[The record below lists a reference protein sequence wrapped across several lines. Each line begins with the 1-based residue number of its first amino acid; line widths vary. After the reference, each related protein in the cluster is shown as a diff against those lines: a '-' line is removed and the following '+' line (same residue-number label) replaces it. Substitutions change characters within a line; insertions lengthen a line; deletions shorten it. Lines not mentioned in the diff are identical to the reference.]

1 MEIQLR
7 STSVIRE
14 IDGIQMRMWQG
25 VTRSGV
31 PIMAMVARIAVK
43 LEEDQTEFLAELSE
57 TCPPTV
63 SGDTFYDFRTL
74 I

>member
-7 STSVIRE
+7 STSVIKK
-14 IDGIQMRMWQG
+14 IDGVEMRMWEG

-31 PIMAMVARIAVK
+31 PILALVARIAVK
-43 LEEDQTEFLAELSE
+43 MEEDQTEFLRELQE
-57 TCPPTV
+57 TSPPTV
-63 SGDTFYDFRTL
+63 GSDTFYDFRTL

>member
-7 STSVIRE
+7 STNVIKKLGE
-14 IDGIQMRMWQG
+14 VEMRIWEG

-31 PIMAMVARIAVK
+31 PIVAMVVRIAVK
-43 LEEDQTEFLAELSE
+43 MDEDQTEFLKELQETSPPNVSSE
-57 TCPPTV
+57 
-63 SGDTFYDFRTL
+63 TFYDFRTL